1 MPTTF
6 NTQKQYAHFPRRL
19 RIIAIALLA
28 CVTAMSARSQAM
40 SVQSEAMSASANE
53 TSVVT
58 EKANAAHSSITLPSL
73 PEGTSNNAVATL
85 NIDDTVYLF
94 SFMGLSNGKTH
105 NDVHNNAWQ
114 IEIVN
119 GDVGQWQALPGVPS
133 SLPLKGRLASVAV
146 GVNDAVYIFGGY
158 TVAEDHTEISTPD
171 VYKFSPVEK
180 KYTLLPPMPIPVD
193 DAVALVYQ
201 SRYVYLISGWHNDG
215 NVNLVQ
221 VFDTQTNTWHQAS
234 PFLGKPVFGHA
245 GGLVQNTMLV
255 CDGVAVLPNEDKRR
269 SFHAETACYKGVI
282 DTANH
287 LKIDWRIV
295 QHPTGTARY
304 RMASAGDTESNRILF
319 VGGSNNPYNYNG
331 IGYNG
336 KPSEPSA
343 DIWVYNIAS
352 GKWSITTSPTPTM
365 DHRGLIQIKG
375 RWVTIGGMM
384 NGQTVSQRVIA
395 HW

>member
-6 NTQKQYAHFPRRL
+6 NTQKQYAHFPRHL
-19 RIIAIALLA
+19 RIFAIALLT
-28 CVTAMSARSQAM
+28 CVTAMSA
-40 SVQSEAMSASANE
+40 QSEPMSANPEPLSASANE
-53 TSVVT
+53 TSAVT
-58 EKANAAHSSITLPSL
+58 TKVNAAHSSITIPSL

-114 IEIVN
+114 LKIIN
-119 GDVGQWQALPGVPS
+119 GDVSQWQALPDVPS

-171 VYKFSPVEK
+171 VYKYSPAEK

-269 SFHAETACYKGVI
+269 SFRAETACYKGVI

-343 DIWVYNIAS
+343 DIWVYNIAT
-352 GKWSITTSPTPTM
+352 GKWTITTSPTPTM
-365 DHRGLIQIKG
+365 DHRGLIQIDG
-375 RWVTIGGMM
+375 RWVTIGGMSRR
-384 NGQTVSQRVIA
+384 QKVLSKIIE
-395 HW
+395 HL